1 MMHMGLFKTT
11 LTGIGQI
18 FLQQSALSGLIIAI
32 GMFFSHWTLAVACLL
47 GSLIG
52 TICAHLLKADDQAI
66 AQGLY
71 GFNGSLSF
79 MAVLF
84 TFGLVDASN
93 PVIWLLGLTAS
104 IVSTIIMHIFLLKQK
119 PAFTFPFIA
128 TSWLFCWGVAQLGL
142 FGLSQTTPPLPDHTS
157 IFASLQFPFY
167 AWAEVNF
174 GASAIT
180 GVLLCLA
187 VAIHTPIAAVYG
199 MMAAIIGTLM
209 AHYLFGV
216 DANTLA
222 NGIYGFAPI
231 LVACVFA
238 GSKLSDLCL
247 IVLGV
252 LLAVSI
258 QYGITLTG
266 LAPYTIG
273 FVVAT
278 WLLLPLKAKLINY
291 RPQAAAKFS

>member
-1 MMHMGLFKTT
+1 MQLGSVKPA

-18 FLQQSALSGLIIAI
+18 FLQQNALSGAMIAI
-32 GMFFSHWTLAVACLL
+32 AMLFSHWTLALSCVL

-52 TICAHLLKADDQAI
+52 TLTAKVLRADRQAI
-66 AQGLY
+66 EQGLY
-71 GFNGSLSF
+71 GFNASLSF

-84 TFGLVDASN
+84 TFGLVDASSLI
-93 PVIWLLGLTAS
+93 IWLLGATAS
-104 IVSTIIMHIFLLKQK
+104 VIATLIMHLFLINQK
-119 PAFTFPFIA
+119 PAFTFPFII
-128 TSWLFCWGVAQLGL
+128 TSWVLCWGVAQLGL
-142 FGLSQTTPPLPDHTS
+142 FGLMQTTPPLPDHTDT
-157 IFASLQFPFY
+157 FASLQLPFY

-199 MMAAIIGTLM
+199 VMAAILGTLM
-209 AHYLFGV
+209 ANYLFAI
-216 DANTLA
+216 DANILA
-222 NGIYGFAPI
+222 NGIYGFAPV

-238 GSKLSDLCL
+238 GPKFFDLCL
-247 IVLGV
+247 VVAGV
-252 LLAVSI
+252 LLAVII
-258 QYGITLTG
+258 QHGVALST

-278 WLLLPLKAKLINY
+278 WLLLPLKNKHLI
-291 RPQAAAKFS
+291 RPKTVANFS